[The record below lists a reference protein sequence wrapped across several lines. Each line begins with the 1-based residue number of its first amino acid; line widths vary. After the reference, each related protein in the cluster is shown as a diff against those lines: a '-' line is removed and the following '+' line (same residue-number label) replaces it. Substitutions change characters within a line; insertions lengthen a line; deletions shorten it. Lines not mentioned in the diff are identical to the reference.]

1 MTSDVLPLTGTR
13 VLDLTQVMFGP
24 SATQVLADHGADVIK
39 IERPGVGD
47 LIRSIDQMANAHG
60 GESAY
65 FLALNRNKRSV
76 TVDLQAPAGRE
87 LVRGLLGQVDILVH
101 NFRPGVAER
110 LGLGHADLAEEYPR
124 LIHASGSGFGA
135 DGPLSAW
142 GGQDMLAQSVSGVAM
157 HARDE
162 SGRPSLHPV
171 SFADFTAGMVLVQGI
186 LLALLH
192 RERTGVGQHVHVSL
206 LDTMVAAQMQEITQ
220 WTMRRFEPNFATQY
234 LAGVFRARDGW
245 FTLVGLFRP
254 EPLRSVCAAFDTED
268 LSRRPEF
275 ATAELER
282 ENRAQLFPLLDAV
295 FLRHSVQDCLDRLQ
309 AADILCA
316 PVHDYDQLL
325 EHPQLRHNDMLWDLD
340 TPDGVV
346 RTAGT
351 PLHLSAV
358 SRHPR
363 QAPPRLGE
371 HTEEV
376 LLELGVASPRIAEL
390 QAAGVLGSFH
400 ESSVP
405 RRTPGIPS
413 RDAGPT
419 GEHMTRPVLH
429 AHRPREVLDV

>member
-1 MTSDVLPLTGTR
+1 MPSDVLPLTGTR

-47 LIRSIDQMANAHG
+47 LIRGIDQMANAHG

-87 LVRGLLGQVDILVH
+87 LVRELLGEIDVLVH

-110 LGLGHADLAEEYPR
+110 LGLGYAELAEEFPR

-135 DGPLSAW
+135 DGPLAAW

-162 SGRPSLHPV
+162 SGRPTLHPV

-206 LDTMVAAQMQEITQ
+206 LDTMIAAQMQEITQ
-220 WTMRRFEPNFATQY
+220 WTMRRFEPNFANQY
-234 LAGVFRARDGW
+234 LAGVFRAQDGW

-254 EPLRSVCAAFDTED
+254 QPLRSVCAAFDTED
-268 LSRRPEF
+268 LSQRPEF
-275 ATAELER
+275 ASPELEL
-282 ENRAQLFPLLDAV
+282 ENRARLFPLLEEV

-309 AADILCA
+309 AADVLCA
-316 PVHDYDQLL
+316 PVLDYDQLL
-325 EHPQLRHNDMLWDLD
+325 AHPQVLRNDMLWDLD

-346 RTAGT
+346 RTTGT

-358 SRHPR
+358 PRHPR

-371 HTEEV
+371 HTAEV
-376 LLELGVASPRIAEL
+376 LLELGVSAPRIADLE
-390 QAAGVLGSFH
+390 AAGVLGPPQSIAGT
-400 ESSVP
+400 
-405 RRTPGIPS
+405 RRAPAVS
-413 RDAGPT
+413 RD
-419 GEHMTRPVLH
+419 
-429 AHRPREVLDV
+429 REPN